1 MRPAGAVE
9 PTDVTDLDAVAAL
22 AHMALG
28 ELSAEAYARALL
40 ERCAQGTTLN
50 AWITLEPERVLEAA
64 RDTDRARHAGRRLG
78 PLAGLPVPVKDSI
91 NTAQYPTTGGTPAL
105 RHFRPKHDAPVVQA
119 LRQAGAIVLG
129 KTNLHELSYGWTS
142 NNQAYGAVR
151 NPYDPTRI
159 PGGSSGGTA
168 AAVAARMAPL
178 GVAEDTQGSIR
189 VPAALCGLYALRP
202 STGRYSTAGAIPI
215 TPLFDQ
221 VGPHARSVRDLA
233 LFDAVLT
240 GTRHPVP
247 ARTLR
252 GTRLAVVRDYFF
264 TDLEPQVEQLT
275 AQALAQLQAA
285 GAELI
290 EAQLPGLGPLIEHTT
305 DPVQNHD
312 VRLALPAYLKTYAAP
327 VDFEA
332 LVAQASPDIREIF
345 RRYVLPGGEDFV
357 SEAAYTVARDVNLP
371 SLRRQYRELFARTG
385 AEAVVFPATLVP
397 APAIGSEQGFSIRG
411 HAVDFETAVARNISP
426 GSTAGIPGLIVPAG
440 LTREGLPV
448 ALELD
453 APAGRDRELLALGA
467 AVAGVLGPLP
477 APPRPARAAG

>member
-1 MRPAGAVE
+1 MRPAPAE
-9 PTDVTDLDAVAAL
+9 DTTDAAELDAVAAL
-22 AHMALG
+22 ALLAHG

-40 ERCAQGTTLN
+40 ARCAQGAALN

-64 RDTDRARHAGRRLG
+64 RATDLARRARRPLG
-78 PLAGLPVPVKDSI
+78 PLAGLPVPVKDSV

-105 RHFRPKHDAPVVQA
+105 RHFRPQHDAPVVQA
-119 LRQAGAIVLG
+119 LRRAGAIVLG

-151 NPYDPTRI
+151 NPYDPARI

-178 GVAEDTQGSIR
+178 GLAEDTQGSIR

-202 STGRYSTAGAIPI
+202 STGRYPTEGAIPI

-240 GTRHPVP
+240 GERQALP
-247 ARTLR
+247 ARSLR
-252 GTRLAVVRDYFF
+252 GARLTVVRDYFF
-264 TDLEPQVEQLT
+264 TDLDPQVEQLA

-290 EAQLPGLGPLIEHTT
+290 EAQLPGLGALIERTT

-312 VRLALPAYLKTYAAP
+312 VRLALPAYLKAYAAP

-332 LVAQASPDIREIF
+332 LIAQASPDIREIF

-357 SEAAYTVARDVNLP
+357 SEADYVAAREVNLP
-371 SLRRQYRELFARTG
+371 ALRRQYRELFARTG
-385 AEAVVFPATLVP
+385 PRRSCFPPPSCPRRPSAASRVSPSAATPSTSRPRWRATSPRAAPP
-397 APAIGSEQGFSIRG
+397 A
-411 HAVDFETAVARNISP
+411 SP
-426 GSTAGIPGLIVPAG
+426 GLSCP
-440 LTREGLPV
+440 
-448 ALELD
+448 
-453 APAGRDRELLALGA
+453 RD
-467 AVAGVLGPLP
+467 
-477 APPRPARAAG
+477 

>member
-1 MRPAGAVE
+1 MAQGA
-9 PTDVTDLDAVAAL
+9 
-22 AHMALG
+22 
-28 ELSAEAYARALL
+28 LSAEAYARALL
-40 ERCAQGTTLN
+40 ARCAQGAALN

-64 RDTDRARHAGRRLG
+64 RACDLARRGGARSGV
-78 PLAGLPVPVKDSI
+78 LAGLPIPVKDSV

-105 RHFRPKHDAPVVQA
+105 RHFRPALDAPVVQA

-142 NNQAYGAVR
+142 NNLAYGAVR

-178 GVAEDTQGSIR
+178 GLAEDTQGSIR

-202 STGRYSTAGAIPI
+202 STGRYPTQGAIPI

-233 LFDAVLT
+233 LFDAALT
-240 GTRHPVP
+240 GAPHGLP

-252 GTRLAVVRDYFF
+252 GARLALVRDYFF
-264 TDLEPQVEQLT
+264 TDLDPQLEALT
-275 AQALAQLQAA
+275 LQALERLRDA

-290 EAQLPGLGPLIEHTT
+290 EAQLPGLAALIERTT
-305 DPVQNHD
+305 DAIQNHD
-312 VRLALPAYLKTYAAP
+312 VRLALPAYLRTYGAP

-332 LVAQASPDIREIF
+332 LLRQASPDIRQIF
-345 RRYVLPGGEDFV
+345 QRYVLPGGADFV
-357 SEAAYTVARDVNLP
+357 SEADYAAARDVHLP
-371 SLRRQYRELFARTG
+371 ALRQQYRELFARTG
-385 AEAVVFPATLVP
+385 ADALVFPATLVP
-397 APAIGSEQGFSIRG
+397 APAIGNEEDFTINGHSI
-411 HAVDFETAVARNISP
+411 DFETAVARNISP

-448 ALELD
+448 ALEFD

-467 AVAGVLGPLP
+467 AVAAVLGPP
-477 APPRPARAAG
+477 PPPRALGGGTRG